1 MVPEGIKSKELLCPA
16 KINLFLKVGPKRADG
31 YHELFTLMQPV
42 SLYDRIVV
50 RVSDGCGIRL
60 DSSSPEVPVGRDNI
74 VWTAVE
80 GFLEATGR
88 KTSVD
93 VEIEKRIP
101 VGAGLGGGSTDAAG
115 VLMALNELFHF
126 PLEEASLMALAAEC
140 GSDVPFFLLGGAG
153 MARGRGE
160 RVEKTEL
167 PEYHYVLINP
177 GFAVPTAR
185 VYHNFDLTERAK
197 SNILNSF
204 QVSIEAKE
212 DVIPYMENDLEEVV
226 LESYPEVGYLKE
238 VLEEAGAEAALM
250 SGSGPTVF
258 GLFFDTEKTEAAYR
272 EVIQTVPPSMK
283 VFSVRGL

>member
-1 MVPEGIKSKELLCPA
+1 MPEGIKSKELLCPA
-16 KINLFLKVGPKRADG
+16 KINLFLKVGPRRADG

-50 RVSDGCGIRL
+50 KASDGCGIRL

-74 VWTAVE
+74 VWSAVE
-80 GFLEATGR
+80 RFLEATG
-88 KTSVD
+88 KKMSVE
-93 VEIEKRIP
+93 VEIEKKIP

-115 VLMALNELFHF
+115 VLMALNELFLF
-126 PLEEASLMALAAEC
+126 PLDGASLMGLAAEC
-140 GSDVPFFLLGGAG
+140 GSDVPFFLLRGAA
-153 MARGRGE
+153 MAKGRGE
-160 RVEKTEL
+160 RVEKIEL
-167 PEYHYVLINP
+167 PEYYYILINP
-177 GFAVPTAR
+177 GFAVPTAG
-185 VYHNFDLTERAK
+185 VYHSFDLTERAK
-197 SNILNSF
+197 SNTLNSF
-204 QVSIEAKE
+204 QVSIKAKE
-212 DVIPYMENDLEEVV
+212 DVIAYMENDLEGVV

-258 GLFFDTEKTEAAYR
+258 GLFFHIEKAEAAYR